1 MTIGMKDGKF
11 LNNYIMKE
19 FVKTIGPIIGG
30 LLIGDG
36 IANIEDGFFVGIIEL
51 ISGLLMISCVFFLI
65 FKK

>member
-36 IANIEDGFFVGIIEL
+36 IANIEEGFFVGIIEL

>member
-1 MTIGMKDGKF
+1 MKDGKF

-36 IANIEDGFFVGIIEL
+36 IANIEEGFFVGIIEL